1 MSLVSEAIDEKIG
14 KVRTDAFDLSFGEIV
29 NLHREKELIIQP
41 AYQRLFRWS
50 IEQRSR
56 LIESILLELPIP
68 QIFVI
73 ENETGVFELIDGL
86 QRVSSVLNFVD
97 PQSIKLDPLRLDG
110 CELVTELNGSIYEDL
125 PLGLRLR
132 IKRSSVRTVVIKRQ
146 SRSFLRYEMFK
157 RLNTGGSYL
166 SAQEIRN
173 CSSRMVGATGERL
186 YVFLQELS
194 QHPSFKITTDTISQ
208 TSLEQRGDEELVLRF
223 LTAKNSQLSYKGNI
237 QEWLDTYMENILFE
251 KVSFNFEKEKHE
263 FTQTFDFINEFMGS
277 EAFVKYRGDTPVG
290 GLAPAYYEAVTMA
303 VFRSFDEIYQKPKST
318 LRAAVIATLQSTDF
332 RSYTGPGANSKEK
345 LANRIKIVQVA
356 LIAA

>member
-157 RLNTGGSYL
+157 RLRGRLENDSLGRRRVIQARNVDRSESSPNG
-166 SAQEIRN
+166 RN
-173 CSSRMVGATGERL
+173 C
-186 YVFLQELS
+186 
-194 QHPSFKITTDTISQ
+194 
-208 TSLEQRGDEELVLRF
+208 
-223 LTAKNSQLSYKGNI
+223 
-237 QEWLDTYMENILFE
+237 
-251 KVSFNFEKEKHE
+251 KED
-263 FTQTFDFINEFMGS
+263 Q
-277 EAFVKYRGDTPVG
+277 
-290 GLAPAYYEAVTMA
+290 
-303 VFRSFDEIYQKPKST
+303 
-318 LRAAVIATLQSTDF
+318 
-332 RSYTGPGANSKEK
+332 
-345 LANRIKIVQVA
+345 A
-356 LIAA
+356 LPI